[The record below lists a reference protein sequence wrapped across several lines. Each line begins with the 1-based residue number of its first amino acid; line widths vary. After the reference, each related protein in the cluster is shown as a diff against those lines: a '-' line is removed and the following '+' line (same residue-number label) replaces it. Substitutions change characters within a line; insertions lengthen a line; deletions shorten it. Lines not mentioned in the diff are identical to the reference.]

1 MTKRV
6 KYLIIYLSIMI
17 ALTLVRISA
26 GEGYL
31 GDGVMVDN
39 MFTILA
45 QILCMGMIP
54 VFSMI
59 VIDKNDGLEVIRERL
74 YFKKPRVKGSWWWVL
89 LIAIL
94 HIVVNGGISTVWYNF
109 IRLIGYTPVVSDGE
123 VIKNVGEFIF
133 ALLMSAVLP
142 AFFEEITHRGL
153 VLHVS
158 RGNAHKRALLSAL
171 LFALMHQNIT
181 QTGYTFAGGLIMAYT
196 VIYTGSIFPAMV
208 IHFVNNALVQL
219 RIFSSSYNGLVYQGY
234 EFIFA
239 NMSQWWFMLILV
251 IIWALAVVGVYFS
264 LKRLKSKSEDGE
276 VYVMEV
282 EQEEGDKTVSK
293 FLWISI
299 IVFGALT
306 TLYTFV
312 WGVIR

>member
-17 ALTLVRISA
+17 ALTLVRIST

-39 MFTILA
+39 IFTILA

-59 VIDKNDGLEVIRERL
+59 IIDKNDGLEVIRERL

-89 LIAIL
+89 LLAIL
-94 HIVVNGGISTVWYNF
+94 HIVVNGGISTVWSNF

-153 VLHVS
+153 VLHVA

-219 RIFSSSYNGLVYQGY
+219 RIFSSSYNGLIYQGY

-264 LKRLKSKSEDGE
+264 LKKLKSKSEDGE

-306 TLYTFV
+306 TLFTFV